1 MSAEFESLLGAFQGD
16 CLSGCLFT
24 MLLAAALNHL
34 RAVISVIVPRPVVP
48 IAEIGYPQETEYAD
62 DLNMYDEDE
71 RILMTILGVSKDVFL
86 EWNLFI
92 NEEKTEFTRIFL
104 DKKPKPKKKGK
115 VVPTV
120 KDEEWR
126 KSVVLGSL
134 LCSSKDVLRR
144 CTLGNVAFNKYEKL
158 WLRGH
163 QIPLKKRILLY
174 EAQVVS
180 VMLYN
185 SSSWAVTASDLKKL
199 DVTHRHHLRTIIGI
213 KWPNGVISNINLY
226 QRCNTRPLSERVAQ
240 SRWNLFGHI
249 LRSPENTPAQVA
261 LLFAAENGIKGRVG
275 RHQLNLYDV
284 LRDDVKHRDSA
295 LRKALKKTGN
305 TEDVEAITMKNIDD
319 VMRLREVARDR
330 SVWRKCYSE
339 L

>member
-1 MSAEFESLLGAFQGD
+1 
-16 CLSGCLFT
+16 
-24 MLLAAALNHL
+24 
-34 RAVISVIVPRPVVP
+34 
-48 IAEIGYPQETEYAD
+48 
-62 DLNMYDEDE
+62 MYDEDE
-71 RILMTILGVSKDVFL
+71 NTLMVILCVSKDVFL

-185 SSSWAVTASDLKKL
+185 SSSWAVTASDLKK
-199 DVTHRHHLRTIIGI
+199 
-213 KWPNGVISNINLY
+213 
-226 QRCNTRPLSERVAQ
+226 A
-240 SRWNLFGHI
+240 
-249 LRSPENTPAQVA
+249 
-261 LLFAAENGIKGRVG
+261 
-275 RHQLNLYDV
+275 
-284 LRDDVKHRDSA
+284 
-295 LRKALKKTGN
+295 
-305 TEDVEAITMKNIDD
+305 
-319 VMRLREVARDR
+319 
-330 SVWRKCYSE
+330 
-339 L
+339 